1 MKLARWKDGA
11 GVEYVGTVTPDGLVA
26 AARIGK
32 GREGDAAVVN
42 FARRGE
48 VPLPIDD
55 PVPADGVRLVAPIRR
70 PPSVRDFYAFEQ
82 HVRTAREGRGLQ
94 MDPDWYQLPVFYF
107 SNPATILG
115 PDDAVPMPRTQALD
129 YELEVAAVVGVDAS
143 DLDEAH
149 ALDAIV
155 GYTIFNDFSARDLQR
170 REMALGL
177 GPAKGK
183 DFASALG
190 PFLVTP
196 DELGGTPQRPAAAMV
211 ARVNGEEWSRGDL
224 ADIHHT
230 FAAMVAYA
238 SRDSRIR
245 PGDVIGS
252 GTVGT
257 GCILELS
264 LTGGAQRYPWLQT
277 GDVVEL
283 EVEGIGVL
291 RNTIGV
297 GSDQAR

>member
-1 MKLARWKDGA
+1 MKVARWRDDA
-11 GVEYVGTVTPDGLVA
+11 GVEYVGEVTPDGLVA
-26 AARIGK
+26 SARIGK

-48 VPLPIDD
+48 MPLPLAD
-55 PVPADGVRLVAPIRR
+55 PVPEESVQVMAPIRR

-82 HVRTAREGRGLQ
+82 HVRTARERRGLE
-94 MDPDWYQLPVFYF
+94 MNPDWYELPVFYF
-107 SNPATILG
+107 SNPNTILG
-115 PDDAVPMPRTQALD
+115 PGEVVPHPATDMLD
-129 YELEVAAVVGVDAS
+129 YELEVAAVVGEDAA
-143 DLDEAH
+143 DLDAEA
-149 ALDAIV
+149 AVDVIV
-155 GYTIFNDFSARDLQR
+155 GYTIFNDFSARDVQR

-190 PFLVTP
+190 PYLVTP
-196 DELGGTPQRPAAAMV
+196 DELGGTLQRPRATMV
-211 ARVNGEEWSRGDL
+211 ARVNGEEWSRGEL
-224 ADIHHT
+224 ADIHHS
-230 FAAMVAYA
+230 FPDLVAYA
-238 SRDSRIR
+238 SRDSKLRA
-245 PGDVIGS
+245 GDVLGS

-264 LTGGAQRYPWLQT
+264 LTHGEERFPWLAQ

-291 RNTIGV
+291 RNTIGP
-297 GSDQAR
+297 RRTT

>member
-1 MKLARWKDGA
+1 MKLARWNDAA
-11 GVEYVGTVTPDGLVA
+11 GVELVGEVTPDGLVA
-26 AARIGK
+26 VARIGK

-48 VPLPIDD
+48 TPMPIAD
-55 PVPADGVRLVAPIRR
+55 PVAEDSVRLVAPIRR
-70 PPSVRDFYAFEQ
+70 PPSIRDFYAFEQ
-82 HVRTAREGRGLQ
+82 HVRTARERRGLE
-94 MDPDWYQLPVFYF
+94 MDPDWYELPVFYF
-107 SNPATILG
+107 SNPHTVLG
-115 PDDAVPMPRTQALD
+115 PDDNVPIPRTERLD
-129 YELEVAAVVGVDAS
+129 YELEVAAVLGVDGS
-143 DLDEAH
+143 DLDEAA

-155 GYTIFNDFSARDLQR
+155 GYTVFNDFSARDLQR

-190 PFLVTP
+190 PYLVTP
-196 DELGGTPQRPAAAMV
+196 DELGGTRERPQAAMV
-211 ARVNGEEWSRGDL
+211 ARVNGDEWSRGEL

-230 FAAMVAYA
+230 FAALVAYA
-238 SRDSRIR
+238 SRDARVRS
-245 PGDVIGS
+245 GDVIGS

-264 LTGGAQRYPWLQT
+264 LTHGEERYPWLAA
-277 GDVVEL
+277 GDLVEL

-291 RNTIGV
+291 RNRVGV
-297 GSDQAR
+297 R

>member
-1 MKLARWKDGA
+1 MKVARWNDAA
-11 GVEYVGTVTPDGLVA
+11 GVEYVGEVTAEGLVA
-26 AARIGK
+26 SARIGK

-48 VPLPIDD
+48 VPLPLAD
-55 PVPADGVRLVAPIRR
+55 PVPVDNIRLLPPLRR
-70 PPSVRDFYAFEQ
+70 PPSIRDFYAFEQ
-82 HVRTAREGRGLQ
+82 HVRTARQGRGLE
-94 MDPDWYQLPVFYF
+94 MDPDWYELPVFYF
-107 SNPATILG
+107 SNPHTILG
-115 PDDAVPMPRTQALD
+115 PDDQVTVPQTAALD
-129 YELEVAAVVGVDAS
+129 YELEVAAVIGVDAG
-143 DLDEAH
+143 DLDESE
-149 ALDAIV
+149 ALEAIV

-183 DFASALG
+183 DFAGAFG
-190 PFLVTP
+190 PYLVTP
-196 DELGGTPQRPAAAMV
+196 DELGGTAERPQAAMV

-224 ADIHHT
+224 GDIHHS
-230 FAAMVAYA
+230 FASLVAYA
-238 SRDSRIR
+238 SRDSRVR
-245 PGDVIGS
+245 PGDIIGS

-264 LTGGAQRYPWLQT
+264 LTHGSQRYPWLRE

-283 EVEGIGVL
+283 EVDGIGVL

-297 GSDQAR
+297 G

>member
-1 MKLARWKDGA
+1 MKIARWQDAA
-11 GVEYVGTVTPDGLVA
+11 GIEYVGQVTDDGLA
-26 AARIGK
+26 ASAKIGK
-32 GREGDAAVVN
+32 GREGDLAVVN

-48 VPLPIDD
+48 VPLPIAD
-55 PVPADGVRLVAPIRR
+55 PVPVDSVRLLAPVRR
-70 PPSVRDFYAFEQ
+70 PPSIRDFYAFEQ
-82 HVRTAREGRGLQ
+82 HVRTAREGRGLE
-94 MDPDWYQLPVFYF
+94 MNPDWYELPVFYF
-107 SNPATILG
+107 SNPHTVLG
-115 PDDAVPMPRTQALD
+115 PDDAVAMPRTDALD
-129 YELEVAAVVGVDAS
+129 YELEVAAVIGVDGQ
-143 DLDEAH
+143 DLSEAD

-196 DELGGTPQRPAAAMV
+196 DEMKGSRERPAATMV
-211 ARVNGEEWSRGDL
+211 ARVNGDEWSRGEL
-224 ADIHHT
+224 ADIHHP
-230 FAAMVAYA
+230 FGALVAYA
-238 SRDSRIR
+238 SRDARVR

-264 LTGGAQRYPWLQT
+264 LTGGAEAYPWLQP

-283 EVEGIGVL
+283 EVQGIGVL
-291 RNTIGV
+291 RNTV
-297 GSDQAR
+297 GIP

>member
-1 MKLARWKDGA
+1 MKVARWRDDA
-11 GVEYVGTVTPDGLVA
+11 GVEYVGEVTPDGLVA
-26 AARIGK
+26 SARIGK

-48 VPLPIDD
+48 MPLPLAD
-55 PVPADGVRLVAPIRR
+55 PVPAESVRLLAPIRR
-70 PPSVRDFYAFEQ
+70 PPSLRDFYAFEQ
-82 HVRTAREGRGLQ
+82 HVRTARERRGLE
-94 MDPDWYQLPVFYF
+94 MNPDWYELPVFYF
-107 SNPATILG
+107 SNPNTILG
-115 PDDAVPMPRTQALD
+115 PDDEVPRPATEALD
-129 YELEVAAVVGVDAS
+129 YELEVAAVVGEDAA
-143 DLDEAH
+143 DLDAAA
-149 ALDAIV
+149 ALDVIV

-190 PFLVTP
+190 PYLVTP
-196 DELGGTPQRPAAAMV
+196 DELAGTPDRPQATMV
-211 ARVNGEEWSRGDL
+211 ARVNGEEWSRGEL
-224 ADIHHT
+224 ADIHHS
-230 FAAMVAYA
+230 FPELVAYA
-238 SRDSRIR
+238 SRDSKLRA
-245 PGDVIGS
+245 GDVIGS

-264 LTGGAQRYPWLQT
+264 LTHGEERFPWLAP

-291 RNTIGV
+291 RNTMG
-297 GSDQAR
+297 QRRTT